1 MGERGKGDVNF
12 TKKKMVTIIAES
24 ALEAM
29 IVKNIK
35 RFGASGYTLMYAM
48 GNGDR
53 GVRKGDWDQNKNIF
67 LQTVCSDEV
76 AHAIMDY
83 LYEHYYEDYAIIAFA
98 TEVDIHRNNKF

>member
-1 MGERGKGDVNF
+1 MDDRGKAEVNF

-24 ALEAM
+24 ALEAL
-29 IVKNIK
+29 IIKNIE
-35 RFGASGYTLMYAM
+35 RLGASGYTLMYAM
-48 GNGDR
+48 GNGER

-83 LYEHYYEDYAIIAFA
+83 LYDHYYEDYAIIAYA
-98 TEVDIHRNNKF
+98 TEVDIHRNSKF